1 VGTQVL
7 VTGATGGTTRW
18 RVVSR
23 EQVDKQALPVD
34 RLFAREGPPRLV
46 LVTCGGEFVPER
58 GGYESNVVVVAEP
71 WP

>member
-1 VGTQVL
+1 
-7 VTGATGGTTRW
+7 
-18 RVVSR
+18 VVSR
-23 EQVDKQALPVD
+23 DQVDKQTLPVD